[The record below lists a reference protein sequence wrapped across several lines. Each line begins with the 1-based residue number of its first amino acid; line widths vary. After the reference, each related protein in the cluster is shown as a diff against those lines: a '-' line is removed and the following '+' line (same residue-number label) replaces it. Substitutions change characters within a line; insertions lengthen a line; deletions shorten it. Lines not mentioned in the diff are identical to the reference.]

1 MNKIM
6 IAVDDSLHSKNA
18 VRYAARISVWVK
30 NMSYVLFHVQPM
42 LSQYLEDEARTD
54 FKSRNQLN
62 QIKAKNIEASRRLLE
77 QYKSQMVQ
85 TGIEES
91 QIQIVT
97 QPRNLGIAK
106 DIIEYALK
114 GKYDALV
121 LGRRGISGLIEFFM
135 GSVSSNIVQNSKVT
149 PVWMIDGNVTPAKI
163 LVPIDGS
170 EYSLRAIDHL
180 AFIVSDHSD
189 LNLTFLHVIPKLKNF
204 CEIDFE
210 IKEADAFDDLII
222 KGNQNCID
230 NFYDLALKKL
240 KEFGIKEDQIEI
252 KTVTQPLSIGAPIV
266 DEVQTGNFD
275 TVVMGRSGI
284 NKRFFTGSVT
294 NYVLNNISN
303 AAVWI
308 VP

>member
-1 MNKIM
+1 MKKIM

-42 LSQYLEDEARTD
+42 LSQYLEDEARTN

-62 QIKAKNIEASRRLLE
+62 QIKAKNIEASHRLLE

-97 QPRNLGIAK
+97 QPKNLGIAK

-114 GKYDALV
+114 GRYDALV
-121 LGRRGISGLIEFFM
+121 LGRRGISGLVGFFM
-135 GSVSSNIVQNSKVT
+135 GSVSSSIVQNSKVT

-170 EYSLRAIDHL
+170 EYSLRAINHL
-180 AFIVSDHSD
+180 AFIVSDNSD
-189 LNLTFLHVIPKLKNF
+189 LNLTFLHVTPKLKNF

-210 IKEADAFDDLII
+210 IKEADAFEDLII

-275 TVVMGRSGI
+275 TIVMGRSGI

-303 AAVWI
+303 AAIWI

>member
-1 MNKIM
+1 
-6 IAVDDSLHSKNA
+6 
-18 VRYAARISVWVK
+18 
-30 NMSYVLFHVQPM
+30 
-42 LSQYLEDEARTD
+42 
-54 FKSRNQLN
+54 
-62 QIKAKNIEASRRLLE
+62 
-77 QYKSQMVQ
+77 
-85 TGIEES
+85 
-91 QIQIVT
+91 
-97 QPRNLGIAK
+97 
-106 DIIEYALK
+106 
-114 GKYDALV
+114 
-121 LGRRGISGLIEFFM
+121 M

-149 PVWMIDGNVTPAKI
+149 PVWMIDGKVTPAKI

-180 AFIVSDHSD
+180 AFIVSNHSG
-189 LNLTFLHVIPKLKNF
+189 LSLTFLHVTPKLKNF

-210 IKEADAFDDLII
+210 IKEADAFEELII

-230 NFYDLALKKL
+230 NFYYLALKKL

-266 DEVQTGNFD
+266 DEVKNRNFD

-294 NYVLNNISN
+294 NYVLNNTSN
-303 AAVWI
+303 AAIWI

>member
-1 MNKIM
+1 
-6 IAVDDSLHSKNA
+6 
-18 VRYAARISVWVK
+18 
-30 NMSYVLFHVQPM
+30 M

-62 QIKAKNIEASRRLLE
+62 QIKAKNIEASRQLLE
-77 QYKSQMVQ
+77 LYKSQMVQ

-97 QPRNLGIAK
+97 HPTNLGIAK

-114 GKYDALV
+114 GKCDALV
-121 LGRRGISGLIEFFM
+121 LGRRGVSGLIEYYM
-135 GSVSSNIVQNSKVT
+135 GSVSSNIVQNSRVT
-149 PVWMIDGNVTPAKI
+149 PIWVVGSNVTPAKI

-180 AFIVSDHSD
+180 AYIVSDHSD
-189 LNLTFLHVIPKLKNF
+189 ISLTFLHVQPELKDF
-204 CEIDFE
+204 CRIDFE
-210 IKEADAFDDLII
+210 TKEADAFEDLII

-230 NFYDLALKKL
+230 NFYALALKKL
-240 KEFGIKEDQIEI
+240 KEFGIKKDRIEI
-252 KTVTQPLSIGAPIV
+252 KTVTRLLSIGSPIV

-284 NKRFFTGSVT
+284 NKSFFTGSVT

-303 AAVWI
+303 AAIWI

>member
-1 MNKIM
+1 MKKIM

-62 QIKAKNIEASRRLLE
+62 QIKVKNIEASRQLLE

-85 TGIEES
+85 MGIEES
-91 QIQIVT
+91 KIQIVT
-97 QPRNLGIAK
+97 HPTNLGIAK
-106 DIIEYALK
+106 DIIEYAAK
-114 GKYDALV
+114 EKYDALV
-121 LGRRGISGLIEFFM
+121 LGRRGVSILIEYYM
-135 GSVSSNIVQNSKVT
+135 GSVSSNIAQNSRVT
-149 PVWMIDGNVTPAKI
+149 PIWVVGSNVTPAKI

-180 AFIVSDHSD
+180 AYIISDHSD
-189 LNLTFLHVIPKLKNF
+189 ISLTFLHVQPKLKDF
-204 CEIDFE
+204 CKIDFE
-210 IKEADAFDDLII
+210 TKEADAFKDLII

-230 NFYDLALKKL
+230 NFYALALKKL
-240 KEFGIKEDQIEI
+240 KEFGIKKNRIEI
-252 KTVTQPLSIGAPIV
+252 KTVTRLLTIGSAIV
-266 DEVQTGNFD
+266 DEVKTRNFD
-275 TVVMGRSGI
+275 TIVMGRSGI
-284 NKRFFTGSVT
+284 NKSFFTGSVT

-303 AAVWI
+303 AAIWI

>member
-1 MNKIM
+1 MKKIM

-62 QIKAKNIEASRRLLE
+62 QIKAKNIEASHQLLE

-97 QPRNLGIAK
+97 QPKNLGIAK

-114 GKYDALV
+114 GRYDALV

-170 EYSLRAIDHL
+170 EYSLRAINHL
-180 AFIVSDHSD
+180 AFIVSDNSD
-189 LNLTFLHVIPKLKNF
+189 LNLTFLHVTPKLKNF

-210 IKEADAFDDLII
+210 IKEADAFEDLII

-240 KEFGIKEDQIEI
+240 KEFGIKQDQIEI

-303 AAVWI
+303 AAIWI

>member
-1 MNKIM
+1 MKKIM

-18 VRYAARISVWVK
+18 VHYAASISVWVN

-54 FKSRNQLN
+54 SKSLNQLN
-62 QIKAKNIEASRRLLE
+62 RIKARNMEASRQMLE
-77 QYKSQMVQ
+77 KYKSQMVQ

-91 QIQIVT
+91 QIQIVS

-121 LGRRGISGLIEFFM
+121 LGRRGVSGLIEYYM

-149 PVWMIDGNVTPAKI
+149 PVWVVGSNVTPDKI

-170 EYSLRAIDHL
+170 ECSLRAIDHL
-180 AFIVSDHSD
+180 AHIVSDHSD
-189 LNLTFLHVIPKLKNF
+189 ISLTFLHVQPELKDF
-204 CEIDFE
+204 CQVDFE
-210 IKEADAFDDLII
+210 TKEADAFEDLII

-230 NFYDLALKKL
+230 NFYALALKKL

-252 KTVTQPLSIGAPIV
+252 KTVTRLLSIGSPIV
-266 DEVQTGNFD
+266 DEVKTGDFD
-275 TVVMGRSGI
+275 TVVMGRCGI
-284 NKRFFTGSVT
+284 NKSFFTGSVT

-303 AAVWI
+303 AAIWI

>member
-1 MNKIM
+1 MKKIM

-18 VRYAARISVWVK
+18 VHYAAHISVWVK
-30 NMSYVLFHVQPM
+30 NMSYVLFHAQPM

-54 FKSRNQLN
+54 SKSLNQLN
-62 QIKAKNIEASRRLLE
+62 RIKAKNIEASHQLLE

-97 QPRNLGIAK
+97 HPANLGIAK
-106 DIIEYALK
+106 DILEYALK
-114 GKYDALV
+114 GQYDALV
-121 LGRRGISGLIEFFM
+121 LGRRGISGVIEYYM
-135 GSVSSNIVQNSKVT
+135 GSVSSNIVHNSRVT
-149 PVWMIDGNVTPAKI
+149 PIWVVGSNVIPAKI

-180 AFIVSDHSD
+180 TYIVSDHSD
-189 LNLTFLHVIPKLKNF
+189 ISLTFLHVQPKLKDF
-204 CEIDFE
+204 CVIDFE
-210 IKEADAFDDLII
+210 TKEADAFKDLII
-222 KGNQNCID
+222 TSNQNCID
-230 NFYDLALKKL
+230 NFYALALKKL
-240 KEFGIKEDQIEI
+240 KEFGITKDRIEI
-252 KTVTQPLSIGAPIV
+252 KTVTSFLSIGSPIV
-266 DEVQTGNFD
+266 DEVKTRNFD

-284 NKRFFTGSVT
+284 NKSFFTGSVT

-303 AAVWI
+303 AAIWV

>member
-1 MNKIM
+1 MKKIM

-18 VRYAARISVWVK
+18 VRYAAHISVWVK

-54 FKSRNQLN
+54 FKSLNQLN
-62 QIKAKNIEASRRLLE
+62 QIKAKNIEASRQLLE

-97 QPRNLGIAK
+97 HPTNLGIAK

-114 GKYDALV
+114 GQYDALV
-121 LGRRGISGLIEFFM
+121 LGRRGVSILIEYYM
-135 GSVSSNIVQNSKVT
+135 GSVSSNIAQNSRVT
-149 PVWMIDGNVTPAKI
+149 PIWVVGSNVTPAKI

-180 AFIVSDHSD
+180 AYIVSDHSD
-189 LNLTFLHVIPKLKNF
+189 ISLTFLHVQPKLKDF
-204 CEIDFE
+204 CKIDFE
-210 IKEADAFDDLII
+210 TKEADAFEDLII

-230 NFYDLALKKL
+230 NFYALALKKL
-240 KEFGIKEDQIEI
+240 KEFGIKKDRIEI
-252 KTVTQPLSIGAPIV
+252 KTVTRLFTIGSAIV
-266 DEVQTGNFD
+266 DEVKTRNFD

-284 NKRFFTGSVT
+284 NKSFFTGSVT

-303 AAVWI
+303 AAIWI

>member
-1 MNKIM
+1 MKKIM

-91 QIQIVT
+91 QIQVVT

-189 LNLTFLHVIPKLKNF
+189 LNLTFLHVITKLKNF

-210 IKEADAFDDLII
+210 IKEANAFEDLII
-222 KGNQNCID
+222 KANQNCID

-240 KEFGIKEDQIEI
+240 KEFGIKEGQIEI

-303 AAVWI
+303 AAIWI

>member
-1 MNKIM
+1 
-6 IAVDDSLHSKNA
+6 
-18 VRYAARISVWVK
+18 
-30 NMSYVLFHVQPM
+30 MSYVLFHVQPM

-210 IKEADAFDDLII
+210 IKEADAFEDLII
-222 KGNQNCID
+222 KANQNCID

-303 AAVWI
+303 AAIWI

>member
-1 MNKIM
+1 MKKIM
-6 IAVDDSLHSKNA
+6 IAVDNSLHSKNA

-30 NMSYVLFHVQPM
+30 NMSYVLFHVQPT

-54 FKSRNQLN
+54 FKFRNQLN
-62 QIKAKNIEASRRLLE
+62 QIKAKNIEASRQLLE

-97 QPRNLGIAK
+97 QPKNLGIAK

-114 GKYDALV
+114 GRYDALV

-163 LVPIDGS
+163 LVPIDGL
-170 EYSLRAIDHL
+170 EYSLRAINHL
-180 AFIVSDHSD
+180 AFIVSDNSD
-189 LNLTFLHVIPKLKNF
+189 LNLTFLHVTPKLKNF

-210 IKEADAFDDLII
+210 IKEADAFEDLII

-230 NFYDLALKKL
+230 NFYALALKKL

-284 NKRFFTGSVT
+284 NKRFLREALQTM
-294 NYVLNNISN
+294 Y
-303 AAVWI
+303 
-308 VP
+308 

>member
-1 MNKIM
+1 MKTIM

-18 VRYAARISVWVK
+18 VRYAARISLWVK
-30 NMSYVLFHVQPM
+30 NMSYVLFHVQPI

-62 QIKAKNIEASRRLLE
+62 RIMAKNIEASRRLLE

-121 LGRRGISGLIEFFM
+121 LGRRGLSGLTEFFM
-135 GSVSSNIVQNSKVT
+135 GSVSSNVVQNSKVT

-170 EYSLRAIDHL
+170 EYSLRAINHL
-180 AFIVSDHSD
+180 AFIVSNHSD
-189 LNLTFLHVIPKLKNF
+189 LNLTFLHVTPKLKNF
-204 CEIDFE
+204 CKIDFE
-210 IKEADAFDDLII
+210 IKETDSFEDLII

-230 NFYDLALKKL
+230 NFYGLALKKL

-266 DEVQTGNFD
+266 AEVQTGNFD
-275 TVVMGRSGI
+275 TIVMGRSGI
-284 NKRFFTGSVT
+284 NKRFFTVSVT

-303 AAVWI
+303 AAIWI

>member
-1 MNKIM
+1 MKKIM

-18 VRYAARISVWVK
+18 VRYAARIPVWVK

-42 LSQYLEDEARTD
+42 LSQYLEDEAGTD

-62 QIKAKNIEASRRLLE
+62 QIKAKNIEASRQLLE
-77 QYKSQMVQ
+77 QYKSQMVG

-210 IKEADAFDDLII
+210 IKEADAFEDLII
-222 KGNQNCID
+222 KANQNCID

-303 AAVWI
+303 AAIWI